1 MRNLKSYD
9 EFLFEDSPVFGYDGS
24 ELKVGKSVISFDG
37 YSGIIVSKEVVN
49 GRIQYRD
56 HKGVVRLCESY
67 ELIESDALNEADL
80 TWWEVAKGIL
90 AADAIKV
97 GVAFAGGGL
106 VLGAHLFVK
115 WRESIANK
123 IDKIRRDTKYE
134 FLKSEANKIADK
146 FNNDEELKG
155 KLEELSKYPYQDTSF
170 IKGKRE
176 KAKADESNKTRKTL
190 MREIAKYVKSKLT
203 PDEQKFFTEVN
214 AILRDKPLTND
225 KGDKLEEDAVS
236 DPNRTVGTGTY
247 TSTHSDSNFMVK
259 APYNNGD
266 SASGGDTFFR

>member
-56 HKGVVRLCESY
+56 HKGVVRVCESH
-67 ELIESDALNEADL
+67 ELIEDESLNEADL
-80 TWWEVAKGIL
+80 TWWEVTKGIL
-90 AADAIKV
+90 AADAIKA

-106 VLGAHLFVK
+106 VLGAVLFRQ

-123 IDKIRRDTKYE
+123 VEKIRRDTKYQW
-134 FLKSEANKIADK
+134 LKSEANKIADK
-146 FNNDEELKG
+146 FNNDEDLKS
-155 KLEELSKYPYQDTSF
+155 KLEELAKYPYQDTTF
-170 IKGKRE
+170 ISGKRE
-176 KAKADESNKTRKTL
+176 KAKATESNNSRKTL

-214 AILRDKPLTND
+214 AILRDRPLTND
-225 KGDKLEEDAVS
+225 KGDKLEEDVVS
-236 DPNRTVGTGTY
+236 DPSRTVGTGTY
-247 TSTHSDSNFMVK
+247 TPTHSDSNFMVK
-259 APYNNGD
+259 APHNNGD
-266 SASGGDTFFR
+266 ASSGGDTFFR

>member
-1 MRNLKSYD
+1 MRNLKTYD
-9 EFLFEDSPVFGYDGS
+9 EFLFEDSPAFGYDGT
-24 ELKVGKSVISFDG
+24 ELKVGRSVISFDG

-49 GRIQYRD
+49 GKIQYRD
-56 HKGVVRLCESY
+56 HKGVIRVCESY
-67 ELIESDALNEADL
+67 ELIEDEAINEADL

-123 IDKIRRDTKYE
+123 VDKIRRETKYE
-134 FLKSEANKIADK
+134 WLKSEANKIADK
-146 FNNDEELKG
+146 FNADEDLKG
-155 KLEELSKYPYQDTSF
+155 KLEELAKHPYQDTSF
-170 IKGKRE
+170 LSGKRE
-176 KAKADESNKTRKTL
+176 KAKADESNKIRKNL
-190 MREIAKYVKSKLT
+190 MKDIAKYVKSKLT
-203 PDEQKFFTEVN
+203 PEEQKFFVEVN
-214 AILRDKPLTND
+214 AILRDRPLTND
-225 KGDKLEEDAVS
+225 EGKKIEEDVVS

-259 APYNNGD
+259 LPHNNGD
-266 SASGGDTFFR
+266 ASSGGDTFFR

>member
-1 MRNLKSYD
+1 MRNLKTYD
-9 EFLFEDSPVFGYDGS
+9 EFLFEDGPIFGYDGS
-24 ELKVGKSVISFDG
+24 QLKVGKSVISFDG

-49 GRIQYRD
+49 GRVQYRD
-56 HKGVVRLCESY
+56 HKGVVRVCESY
-67 ELIESDALNEADL
+67 ELIEADAINEADL

-97 GVAFAGGGL
+97 GIGFAGGGL

-123 IDKIRRDTKYE
+123 IDKIRRETKYQ
-134 FLKSEANKIADK
+134 FLKDEASKIADK
-146 FNNDEELKG
+146 FNNDDELKG
-155 KLEELSKYPYQDTSF
+155 KLEELAKYPYLDTTF

-176 KAKADESNKTRKTL
+176 KAKADESNKTRKNL
-190 MREIAKYVKSKLT
+190 MREIAKYVKSKLS

-225 KGDKLEEDAVS
+225 KGKSLEEDVVS

-247 TSTHSDSNFMVK
+247 TPVHHDTNPGVGGTW
-259 APYNNGD
+259 NNGD
-266 SASGGDTFFR
+266 ASSGGDTFFR

>member
-9 EFLFEDSPVFGYDGS
+9 EFLFEDSPVVGYDGS
-24 ELKVGKSVISFDG
+24 QLKVGKSVISFDG
-37 YSGIIVSKEVVN
+37 YSGVIVSKEVVN
-49 GRIQYRD
+49 GRVQYRD
-56 HKGVVRLCESY
+56 HKGVIRVCESH
-67 ELIESDALNEADL
+67 ELIEADSLNEADL

-146 FNNDEELKG
+146 FNNDEDLKG
-155 KLEELSKYPYQDTSF
+155 KLEELAKHPYQDISF
-170 IKGKRE
+170 LSGKRE
-176 KAKADESNKTRKTL
+176 RAKAEESNKTRKNL
-190 MREIAKYVKSKLT
+190 MKDIAKYVKSKLT
-203 PDEQKFFTEVN
+203 PEEQKFFVEVN
-214 AILRDKPLTND
+214 AILRDRPLTND
-225 KGDKLEEDAVS
+225 KGQTLEEDVVS
-236 DPNRTVGTGTY
+236 DPSRTVGTGTY
-247 TSTHSDSNFMVK
+247 TPTHSDSNFMVK
-259 APYNNGD
+259 GPHDNGD